1 MSQSPRVKKASVKIG
16 GTSPHMMVGFNVPTK
31 FRDPDFMSR
40 VPVFQRVMKIGGKH
54 GVLMQTEISHSRHKV
69 YITCVE
75 TDSVRSQH
83 VFDMWKKQ
91 AERLLE

>member
-1 MSQSPRVKKASVKIG
+1 
-16 GTSPHMMVGFNVPTK
+16 MMVGFNVPTK

-40 VPVFQRVMKIGGKH
+40 IPVFQRVMKIGGKH
-54 GVLMQTEISHSRHKV
+54 GVPMQTEISHSKHKV
-69 YITCVE
+69 YVTCVE
-75 TDSVRSQH
+75 MDSVRSQH